1 MMKFREL
8 TSCIVETNRAGEV
21 AFRTQE
27 YKERKS
33 FQLFA
38 LVCGLFI
45 YSLFGFLD
53 AVVGGPETA
62 TLLTLRFAVAL
73 PVLILLTTLFAR
85 TTHYNAA
92 RTLLSLYMLVAGG
105 SIAAM
110 IGATSGVLQFCYP
123 IGVMVVICF
132 GAGFCGQ
139 DFRQGLLVNILL
151 VLAAWGALHVSEAPL
166 WIMASSLGFLSS
178 AVLIMAV
185 ASATNE
191 VLARARFAALQEAR
205 EASSRATDLYHTSL
219 ESNHA
224 MGQFLATVSHELRT
238 PLNAIIG
245 FAEVIDLQIFG
256 PVGDERYVG
265 YVKDIQHSGR
275 HLAHLIEDIIDY
287 SKAEFGEMRL
297 VSAEYPLRRSVEDA
311 IRMCEGVSERREQSL
326 DFDPYPGDVDI
337 IHTGD
342 ETRIRQAVINVIG
355 NAIKFTQTGGRIG
368 VAVGLDA
375 QGNAVIDVS
384 DNGPGIP
391 QDALDRVRQ
400 PFARVDD
407 AYRTDT
413 QGLGLGLSIVEKVM
427 AVHGGTLDI
436 RSTPGQGCRIR
447 LVLPAGQIATAPAM
461 QELSRAS

>member
-1 MMKFREL
+1 MRL
-8 TSCIVETNRAGEV
+8 HDVTSCIVNADQEKEV

-27 YKERKS
+27 YKERKN

-38 LVCGLFI
+38 LTCGLFI
-45 YSLFGFLD
+45 YSSFGFLD
-53 AVVGGPETA
+53 VIVGGAETT
-62 TLLTLRFAVAL
+62 TLITLRFAVAL
-73 PVLILLTTLFAR
+73 PLLMVLTALFAR
-85 TTHYNAA
+85 TTHYIAA
-92 RTLLSLYMLVAGG
+92 RNILSLYMLIAGG
-105 SIAAM
+105 SIAGM
-110 IGATSGVLQFCYP
+110 IAATSGMLQFCYP

-139 DFRQGLLVNILL
+139 DFRQGLVVNISL
-151 VLAAWGALHVSEAPL
+151 VVATWIGLGFSGAPL
-166 WIMASSLGFLSS
+166 WIMASSLAFLVA

-191 VLARARFAALQEAR
+191 MLARARFAALQEAR
-205 EASSRATDLYHTSL
+205 EASSRAIDLYRTSL

-275 HLAHLIEDIIDY
+275 HLARLIEDIIDY
-287 SKAEFGEMRL
+287 SKAGFGEMRL
-297 VSAEYPLRRSVEDA
+297 ESAEYPLRRSVEDA
-311 IRMCEGVSERREQSL
+311 IRMCEGLNERRKHTL
-326 DFDPYPGDVDI
+326 DFDRRPGEIDI
-337 IHTGD
+337 MHVGD

-368 VAVGLDA
+368 VRVGIDPA
-375 QGNAVIDVS
+375 GNAFIDVT

-391 QDALDRVRQ
+391 PEALERIRQ

-407 AYRTDT
+407 AYRTET
-413 QGLGLGLSIVEKVM
+413 QGLGLGLSIVEKIM
-427 AVHGGTLDI
+427 DVHGGTLNID
-436 RSTPGQGCRIR
+436 STLGQGCRIR
-447 LVLPAGQIATAPAM
+447 LRLPAQHISVPSDV
-461 QELSRAS
+461 QEFSRAS